1 MTIDPITEDRI
12 SDATRARLDGIGRS
26 LLRLHKTLLDA
37 ERAEY
42 EGLYGRVNAGQ
53 MLQLLL
59 NDPWFAWLRVLS
71 EFVVQVDEM
80 AEAKQ
85 PATNPEADALLQQI
99 GTTLRP
105 SSGGGGIGAG
115 FGEKYHRALQQNPD
129 AAALHAEVLRLLD
142 PAPPL

>member
-1 MTIDPITEDRI
+1 MTSEKPTDNTI
-12 SDATRARLDGIGRS
+12 SDATRTRLDTIGRT

-59 NDPWFAWLRVLS
+59 TDPWFAWLRVLS

-80 AEAKQ
+80 AESKEPVGEQ
-85 PATNPEADALLQQI
+85 EANTLLQQI
-99 GTTLRP
+99 RTRLKP
-105 SSGGGGIGAG
+105 SEDAEGFSG
-115 FGEKYHRALQQNPD
+115 KYYHALQQNPE
-129 AAALHAEVLRLLD
+129 AVLLHAEVARLL
-142 PAPPL
+142 ATNA